1 MLSYKEFKEEIKTHM
16 EQQMGSGYTVGICKV
31 RKANTGL
38 LDSMIIFE
46 KGKEEGHASPNI
58 YLKPLYQKYKEG
70 MEIQE
75 IIEEAALQYQRGME
89 SAGVFMKMV
98 PDIRDYETCKGRL
111 YFKLV
116 GTERNRMLLKKVPH
130 HEVMDLS
137 VVPYILLN
145 ESEENTSSVMVS
157 NTMTK
162 SWGVSTGDVL
172 KQAFGNMPK
181 IMPAKADTMKSLAET
196 VLEIAAD
203 NEDNADIIEAAGG
216 MAAASKILSGE
227 GGFSGPF
234 ILTNKRGINGFAAV
248 LYPGV
253 LKDAADMLGKDLFIL
268 PSSIHESLLV
278 ADDGSVGVSDLYEMV
293 ETVNRTCVSEDEIV
307 SNSVYFYDRKEDRL
321 SIAKGE
327 GLCAGF

>member
-1 MLSYKEFKEEIKTHM
+1 MLSYEEFKEEIKTYM
-16 EQQMGSGYTVGICKV
+16 EQQMGSGYTVDICKV

-46 KGKEEGHASPNI
+46 KGKEGNHVSPNI
-58 YLKPLYQKYKEG
+58 YLKPLYLKYKEG

-75 IIEEAALQYQRGME
+75 IKEEAALQYQRGIK
-89 SAGVFMKMV
+89 SAGIFMKAV
-98 PDIRDYETCKGRL
+98 PDIRNYETCKDRL

-162 SWGVSTGDVL
+162 SWGVSTEDVL
-172 KQAFGNMPK
+172 KQAFDNMPK
-181 IMPAKADTMKSLAET
+181 IMPAKADTTKSLAEMI
-196 VLEIAAD
+196 LEIAAD
-203 NEDNADIIEAAGG
+203 NEDNVDIIETASG
-216 MAAASKILSGE
+216 MAAASKILSEE

-253 LKDAADMLGKDLFIL
+253 LKDAADMLGKNLFIL

-278 ADDGSVGVSDLYEMV
+278 AADSSVGVSDLYEMV
-293 ETVNRTCVSEDEIV
+293 ETVNRTYVSEDEIV
-307 SNSVYFYDRKEDRL
+307 SDSVYFYDRKEDRL

-327 GLCAGF
+327 ELCAEF